1 MMVFKNRGGF
11 TLIELVMIMVL
22 LGILAAFIIPKY
34 LDLGKD
40 AERAVVD
47 GAAGS
52 LKAAAAVQIAKNRG
66 ILPTRTA
73 VTANT
78 DYDTTRIALTF
89 TGTDTVITA
98 SYKSPNNIFSVVDLS
113 GLAIP

>member
-1 MMVFKNRGGF
+1 MMVLKNRGGF

-47 GAAGS
+47 SAAGS

-66 ILPTRTA
+66 ILPTRSA

-78 DYDTTRIALTF
+78 DYDTARIALTLG
-89 TGTDTVITA
+89 TGTVITA
-98 SYKSPNNIFSVVDLS
+98 SYRSANNIFSVVDLS